1 MNSLVVMLKHSRIVP
16 FVDEQSQKEKD
27 TEAEA
32 EDMHIR
38 EKQPIE
44 MHADSIGR

>member
-1 MNSLVVMLKHSRIVP
+1 VP
-16 FVDEQSQKEKD
+16 LVDEQSQKEKD
-27 TEAEA
+27 TEPEAEA
-32 EDMHIR
+32 EDMHIS